1 MIIMTSP
8 ELEVIPA
15 HHEWTWYRLQDSRQ
29 LIEHEDF
36 DERIAAWASESVMCR
51 HNHIST
57 ISHMEGDNA
66 INGTL
71 IARLADSAGD
81 GWIFHYYV
89 NGNKLITSGDT
100 SWLEQLVEGEE
111 WEEYIRKQPSPIDGF
126 IFIINSFIRALFSR
140 MDKIELNLMKIEDR
154 MQGSNGSRLLKEIID
169 LRNQL
174 TRWNL
179 HTIALR
185 EIQYGIEETFPD
197 TLENSNTYRIM
208 DIYMKRI
215 RMLQQN
221 YEHEIDS
228 LLKVDDN
235 IGNYR
240 SNMIMKTLTVF
251 TVLLTPMTALGAIWG
266 MNFKNMPELDWSW
279 GYAGALGLI
288 GLTTL
293 ITYLWLKS
301 TGLTDDILKINIKDG
316 DEDNL

>member
-1 MIIMTSP
+1 MTHT
-8 ELEVIPA
+8 ELEIIPSE
-15 HHEWTWYRLQDSRQ
+15 HEWTWYRLQDSKQ
-29 LIEHEDF
+29 LIQHDDF
-36 DERIAAWASESVMCR
+36 DERISTWAAESVLCR
-51 HNHIST
+51 HSHIST
-57 ISHMEGDNA
+57 ISHTEGNNA

-71 IARLADSAGD
+71 IAHLADNAGD
-81 GWIFHYYV
+81 SWIFHYYV
-89 NGNKLITSGDT
+89 SDDKLITSGNTD
-100 SWLEQLVEGEE
+100 WLEQMMAVTE
-111 WEEYIRKQPSPIDGF
+111 WEAYIRKQTSPIEGF

-140 MDKIELNLMKIEDR
+140 MDKIEQNLMQIEER
-154 MQGSNGSRLLKEIID
+154 MQDNNGSRLLKDIID

-185 EIQYGIEETFPD
+185 EIEYAIEETFPEL
-197 TLENSNTYRIM
+197 TKHSNTSRIM
-208 DIYMKRI
+208 QIYLKRI

-301 TGLTDDILKINIKDG
+301 TGLTDDILKINIKDS
-316 DEDNL
+316 DEDGF

>member
-1 MIIMTSP
+1 MVSP
-8 ELEVIPA
+8 ELEVIRSE
-15 HHEWTWYRLQDSRQ
+15 HEWTWYRLQDSRQ

-36 DERIAAWASESVMCR
+36 DERMQEWAAESVMCR

-57 ISHMEGDNA
+57 ISYVEGNNA
-66 INGTL
+66 MNGTL
-71 IARLADSAGD
+71 IARLADSAAD

-89 NGNKLITSGDT
+89 NGDKLITTGDT
-100 SWLEQLVEGEE
+100 DWLEQVIGVTE
-111 WEEYIRKQPSPIDGF
+111 WEEYVRKQQTPIEGF
-126 IFIINSFIRALFSR
+126 IFIINSFIRALFTR
-140 MDKIELNLMKIEDR
+140 MDAIEQNLMKIEER
-154 MQGSNGSRLLKEIID
+154 MQGNNGSRLLKEIID

-174 TRWNL
+174 TRWNM
-179 HTIALR
+179 HTVALR
-185 EIQYGIEETFPD
+185 EIEYAIEETFPD
-197 TLENSNTYRIM
+197 TIEHSNTCRIM
-208 DIYMKRI
+208 EIYLKRI

-301 TGLTDDILKINIKDG
+301 TGLTDDILKINIKD
-316 DEDNL
+316 EEESDN

>member
-1 MIIMTSP
+1 MDKP
-8 ELEVIPA
+8 EVLPSGQG
-15 HHEWTWYRLQDSRQ
+15 WKWYHLDDSQ
-29 LIEHEDF
+29 HLIEHEDF
-36 DERIAAWASESVMCR
+36 DERINAWASESLLCR

-57 ISHMEGDNA
+57 ISYVDGQNA
-66 INGTL
+66 MNGTL
-71 IARLADSAGD
+71 IARLTDEPGD

-89 NGNKLITSGDT
+89 DGDRLITVGNTD
-100 SWLEQLVEGEE
+100 WLENKISGRA
-111 WEEYIRKQPSPIDGF
+111 WEEYVLEQGQPIEGF
-126 IFIINSFIRALFSR
+126 IFVINSFIRALFAR
-140 MDKIELNLMKIEDR
+140 MDEIELYLMKIENR
-154 MQGSNGSRLLKEIID
+154 MQGNNGSRLLKEIID

-179 HTIALR
+179 HTIALK
-185 EIQYGIEETFPD
+185 EIEYAIEETFPD
-197 TLENSNTYRIM
+197 THDNSNTCRIM
-208 DIYMKRI
+208 RIYMNRI

-240 SNMIMKTLTVF
+240 SNMIMRTLTVF

-288 GLTTL
+288 AITTL
-293 ITYLWLKS
+293 LTYGWLKR
-301 TGLTDDILKINIKDG
+301 TGLTDDILRIDLKQEEHDDDK
-316 DEDNL
+316 